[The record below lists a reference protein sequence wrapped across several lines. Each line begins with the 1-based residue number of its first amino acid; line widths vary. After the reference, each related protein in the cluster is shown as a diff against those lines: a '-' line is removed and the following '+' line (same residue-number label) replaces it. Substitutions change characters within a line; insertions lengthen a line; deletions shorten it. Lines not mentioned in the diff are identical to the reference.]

1 MMPRRPSK
9 ILAGHATRSSA
20 LRGAPSIA
28 LSVALSAAVALPA
41 AGLAWLPAPA
51 AAQEAEPN
59 PTLPQVYLQAGI
71 HRIRAEVADSPAERA
86 RGLMMRKSLAPNSGM
101 LFVFPQA
108 AVHCFWMKNTLIP
121 LSIAFLDGDGTIVT
135 LADMEP
141 HDETSHC
148 PARAVRY
155 ALEMEQ
161 GWFARR
167 GIKTGDRIGG
177 LAPPAPA
184 K

>member
-1 MMPRRPSK
+1 AAAAALPLVAPATG
-9 ILAGHATRSSA
+9 LA
-20 LRGAPSIA
+20 LVPSIA
-28 LSVALSAAVALPA
+28 F
-41 AGLAWLPAPA
+41 
-51 AAQEAEPN
+51 AQEAQPN
-59 PTLPQVYLQAGI
+59 PTLPQVSLQAGI
-71 HRIRAEVADSPAERA
+71 HRIKAEVAATQNERA

-101 LFVFPQA
+101 LFVFQHA

-121 LSIAFLDGDGTIVT
+121 LTIAFLDGDGTIAT